1 MDELLRAWETTF
13 GCSTLP
19 FGVAEVLL
27 DDRGRPYDFAYRY
40 INAAAASLTGHVAE
54 DLLGEEAY
62 ALWGGD
68 PIWLDH
74 FYEAAYEGRA
84 SEFEAPSEMLQQFF
98 RAEVFPISEGLCGF
112 TIHDVTD
119 WILPA
124 QRSMEKAAAGLFFYD
139 MRYRQMLLTEQAREQ
154 SGVDSNY
161 ISLTE
166 FIDLTFGSTL
176 SEEVRQKMKAFLER
190 REAFYQEGRLPNG
203 RWLRMSLDHTDRSER
218 FAFGF
223 LEDFTRTK
231 LAEERSEQYID
242 IIDSL
247 GAENFALYLVD
258 LETQELEVYRRGE
271 EMTAEFALASA
282 EEGDYPAAMERYIDT
297 FVVAEDRSRVR
308 AEIGGEALWRRLEAG
323 ETDFSV
329 GYRRLFGD
337 EEQYVELRIIRLP
350 QRDSKVILAARNVTG
365 EMREQLRQKV
375 ALQNALDLAE
385 HASQAKST
393 FLTNMSHDFRT
404 PMNSISGFAS
414 IALDHLNDT
423 DRVRDCL
430 RKIMLS
436 SDHLLSLVNDILDV
450 SRIESGKM
458 SFNEDIVSLPD
469 AVIEVQGMFGEKAA
483 ASGVDLTIDVDNVAH
498 PQVVTDPLRLNQIL
512 VNTVGNAVKFT
523 PSGGLVTVA
532 LTELSDA
539 PRGFGAYRLT
549 VSDTGCGM
557 TPEFLDRI
565 FLPFERDGLGYANKT
580 EGTGLGMSISYLLM
594 TQMGGSITVES
605 EPGCGSCFT
614 VIVTLPTVANG
625 DEPTLAQAPSLIS
638 PSVEGAEGRGGT
650 ERAEGAEGEVAETA
664 RVAEAPGAP
673 GAVRAVSLPSGAEAA
688 RAPVEI
694 LVAEDNELNADII
707 SSILTEEGFSITVA
721 ENGEEAVR
729 LFSESP
735 AGHFAAI
742 LMDAQ
747 MPVMDGY
754 EASRAI
760 RDLKRADAK
769 TVRIFACTASTFAE
783 DRNRA
788 LASGM
793 DDFLSKPLNV
803 TVMLQKLEAVRKGGA
818 S

>member
-74 FYEAAYEGRA
+74 FYEAAYKGRA

-166 FIDLTFGSTL
+166 FVGLTFGSTL
-176 SEEVRQKMKAFLER
+176 SEEVRQKMEAFLER

-242 IIDSL
+242 VIDSL

-271 EMTAEFALASA
+271 DTTAEFALASVA
-282 EEGDYPAAMERYIDT
+282 EGDYPAAMERYVDT
-297 FVVAEDRSRVR
+297 FVVVEDRARVR

-469 AVIEVQGMFGEKAA
+469 AVIEVQDMFDEKAEA
-483 ASGVDLTIDVDNVAH
+483 VGIDLTIDVDSLAH

-523 PSGGLVTVA
+523 PAGGTRHRDAHRASRRAPRFRLLPDDGKRHRLRHDAGIPRSNLFALRARWPRLCQQDRGHGPGHDHHQESRRPYGRRDSGGKRRG
-532 LTELSDA
+532 
-539 PRGFGAYRLT
+539 PR
-549 VSDTGCGM
+549 
-557 TPEFLDRI
+557 LDV
-565 FLPFERDGLGYANKT
+565 RDHAAFARGRRRRSGR
-580 EGTGLGMSISYLLM
+580 G
-594 TQMGGSITVES
+594 
-605 EPGCGSCFT
+605 PR
-614 VIVTLPTVANG
+614 
-625 DEPTLAQAPSLIS
+625 
-638 PSVEGAEGRGGT
+638 EGRGG
-650 ERAEGAEGEVAETA
+650 
-664 RVAEAPGAP
+664 
-673 GAVRAVSLPSGAEAA
+673 RAVPARLYRVQGARGGRRRSVPRDSGGD
-688 RAPVEI
+688 P
-694 LVAEDNELNADII
+694 
-707 SSILTEEGFSITVA
+707 
-721 ENGEEAVR
+721 
-729 LFSESP
+729 
-735 AGHFAAI
+735 
-742 LMDAQ
+742 
-747 MPVMDGY
+747 
-754 EASRAI
+754 
-760 RDLKRADAK
+760 
-769 TVRIFACTASTFAE
+769 
-783 DRNRA
+783 
-788 LASGM
+788 
-793 DDFLSKPLNV
+793 
-803 TVMLQKLEAVRKGGA
+803 
-818 S
+818 

>member
-40 INAAAASLTGHVAE
+40 INAAAAALTGHVAE

-74 FYEAAYEGRA
+74 FYEAAYKGRA

-166 FIDLTFGSTL
+166 FVGLTFGSTL
-176 SEEVRQKMKAFLER
+176 SEEVRQKMEAFLER

-242 IIDSL
+242 VIDSL

-271 EMTAEFALASA
+271 DTTAEFALASVGGGRLSRRHGA
-282 EEGDYPAAMERYIDT
+282 LRRHLRGGRGSLPGCARKSAARPCG
-297 FVVAEDRSRVR
+297 A
-308 AEIGGEALWRRLEAG
+308 AWRRGRPISPWAIG
-323 ETDFSV
+323 ACSATRSSTWSCASSACPSAT
-329 GYRRLFGD
+329 RRSF
-337 EEQYVELRIIRLP
+337 
-350 QRDSKVILAARNVTG
+350 LAARNVTG

-469 AVIEVQGMFGEKAA
+469 AVIEVQDMFDEKAEA
-483 ASGVDLTIDVDNVAH
+483 VGIDLTIDVDSLAH

-523 PSGGLVTVA
+523 PAGGLVTVT
-532 LTELSDA
+532 LTELPDA
-539 PRGFGAYRLT
+539 PRGFGSYRMT

-580 EGTGLGMSISYLLM
+580 EGTGLGMTITKSLVDL
-594 TQMGGSITVES
+594 MGGEIAVES
-605 EPGCGSCFT
+605 VVGRGSTFA
-614 VIVTLPTVANG
+614 ITLPLRVADADELAEAREKAEAAERCQRDFTGCKVLVVDDDDLSREILVEILKDYGFKPEEARDGDAAVRKVASVEPFYYDAVLMDMRMPRMDG
-625 DEPTLAQAPSLIS
+625 DEATREIRALDRPDAATLPII
-638 PSVEGAEGRGGT
+638 
-650 ERAEGAEGEVAETA
+650 AETA
-664 RVAEAPGAP
+664 DAF
-673 GAVRAVSLPSGAEAA
+673 
-688 RAPVEI
+688 
-694 LVAEDNELNADII
+694 
-707 SSILTEEGFSITVA
+707 EEGQRRA
-721 ENGEEAVR
+721 R
-729 LFSESP
+729 D
-735 AGHFAAI
+735 AG
-742 LMDAQ
+742 M
-747 MPVMDGY
+747 
-754 EASRAI
+754 
-760 RDLKRADAK
+760 
-769 TVRIFACTASTFAE
+769 TALTT
-783 DRNRA
+783 
-788 LASGM
+788 
-793 DDFLSKPLNV
+793 KPLNIHEL
-803 TVMLQKLEAVRKGGA
+803 MALLAEHIPEK
-818 S
+818 